1 MTLAINREK
10 SADEWRDDIDRSVT
24 EYNDWYMREAPI
36 MWVEARH
43 RAVAEAA
50 GAMEALDDFRD
61 LSVETLTTNPRVLL
75 IIRMAF
81 SPRMARDR
89 FVKFVGVKKSLVE
102 SMELR
107 GTLPKRVKEVETSL
121 QRICDFAAPLCD
133 PELFPWLADDRE
145 PTMDE
150 RKDALLVLGDRRAG
164 AAYDAKLRNA
174 QEARQKALMG
184 GWLESHGL
192 TRTKLPAFEMSP
204 GTFRFGQDVP
214 IPLGGDP
221 ARKLPVDCVV
231 APAKRGM
238 PLACVE
244 MKSAGDFTNVNK
256 RRKEEAEKHDALA
269 GAYGENVVFLLQLF
283 GYFDF
288 NYLNFEARAGIDWA
302 WDHRLAD
309 LAPYFGI

>member
-1 MTLAINREK
+1 VTVTINREK

-43 RAVAEAA
+43 RAVAEAEQ
-50 GAMEALDDFRD
+50 AMEALDDFRD
-61 LSVETLTTNPRVLL
+61 ISVATLSAYPGAMS

-81 SPRMARDR
+81 SPKMARDR
-89 FVKFVGVKKSLVE
+89 FVEFAGVKKGLLK
-102 SMELR
+102 SMELE
-107 GTLPKRVKEVETSL
+107 GALPKRAKGVEASL
-121 QRICDFAAPLCD
+121 RRICDFAAPLCD

-145 PTMDE
+145 PTKDE
-150 RKDALLVLGDRRAG
+150 RKNALLVLGDRRAG
-164 AAYDAKLRNA
+164 ATYDSKLRNA
-174 QEARQKALMG
+174 QEARQKALIG
-184 GWLESHGL
+184 KWLESRGL
-192 TRTKLPAFEMSP
+192 SRTELSAFKMPP

-214 IPLGGDP
+214 IPLGVDP

-231 APAKRGM
+231 APTKRGM

-269 GAYGENVVFLLQLF
+269 GAYGDSVVFLLQLF

-302 WDHRLAD
+302 WDHRLTD